1 VISEKRFGEY
11 VRLFEM
17 DNETWAVVL
26 LGEIAGN
33 VELVG
38 EVL

>member
-1 VISEKRFGEY
+1 LVSGKRFGEY

-33 VELVG
+33 VGLAQ